1 MTFEVGEQ
9 GSCRWCHSW
18 GLMVDGGVL

>member
-9 GSCRWCHSW
+9 GSCRWCHAW